1 MISIVLIIVIV
12 LMGIID
18 VMLPRDAPYPVF
30 RSIFRDAERAR
41 LIMFGLCAVAV
52 VTTGLGI

>member
-1 MISIVLIIVIV
+1 MIIVIV